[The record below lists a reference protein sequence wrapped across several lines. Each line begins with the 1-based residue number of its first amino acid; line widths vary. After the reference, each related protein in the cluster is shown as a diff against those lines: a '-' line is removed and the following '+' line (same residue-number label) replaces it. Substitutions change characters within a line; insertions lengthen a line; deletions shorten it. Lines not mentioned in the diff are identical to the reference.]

1 MFKVFI
7 DGGAAGNPGPA
18 AIGVIIYDCK
28 DNIVKEIKKS
38 VGHKTNNEAE
48 YLALIEALR
57 FLKRFKEDDIIIYTD
72 SQLLYGH
79 MNNKYKVK
87 EETLFPY
94 FIKAHNYLIGFS
106 NLKIESIDRGK
117 NKKADALV
125 KSIINVSS
133 LNL

>member
-7 DGGAAGNPGPA
+7 DGGSAGNPGPA
-18 AIGVIIYDCK
+18 AIGVVIYDGK
-28 DNIVKEIKKS
+28 DNIVKEIKKAI
-38 VGHKTNNEAE
+38 GTKTNNEAE

-57 FLKRFKEDDIIIYTD
+57 FLKKFKDNDIVIYTD
-72 SQLLYGH
+72 SQLLWGH
-79 MNNKYKVK
+79 MTNKYKVK

-94 FIKAHNYLIGFS
+94 FIKAHNYLISFS
-106 NLKIESIDRGK
+106 HLKIEVIDRAQ

-133 LNL
+133 LAL